1 MATRFLDGATG
12 TERFKAMI
20 GQRYYFSPSRVSLN
34 YTPAG
39 AAIVP
44 VGNQPQ
50 GYSNL
55 LAAATGLILPK
66 TYADVAWDYNYRD
79 GYSDRIAAGV
89 RYQPELAKVISA
101 GYRYTRDP
109 NFDVAQVN
117 QIDITGQWPLTS
129 RLYAVGRYNWS
140 FLGKQTVSD
149 PSPGGQLLEAIAGFE
164 YNAGCWAAR
173 VVGQRLAALSGS
185 PNTTLFLQ
193 LELTDF
199 GSVGSNP
206 ISLLRRSITRLRQ
219 DQRVEH
225 FQQPAHD
232 TMTAMH
238 PYLRSLT
245 VLVFI
250 LASFFGAPAGAAP
263 ADPVEADRIVAVVG
277 DEVITQY
284 DLRQRLATALKQLQ
298 KQNTTLPPQDVLE
311 RQLLERM
318 VMDRVQMQFAR
329 ETGLKVDDAQL
340 DQAIN
345 KIAANNKLTL
355 QQFKAALEKDGVNYA
370 AFREEIRG
378 ELTMVRLR
386 EREVESKIIIS
397 DGEIDMYLANQA
409 STGSGEEY
417 EIAHIL
423 LRAPESASPEHLQ
436 KLRLRGEQALK
447 RAKEGASF
455 AELTATFSDAP
466 DALQGGDL
474 GWRQLDRLPQLYAE
488 TAARMQPGEV
498 SELLRS
504 SAGFHILKLVAKRG
518 GSGGQVSV
526 QQTHARHIL
535 IRVNEVV
542 SETEARRKME
552 NLRERLVNGG
562 DFAEL
567 ARLYSQD
574 GSAGKGGDL
583 GWVSPG
589 DTVPEFERAMDAL
602 KDNEVSPVVQTP
614 FGMHLIQVL
623 ERRSRDVSE
632 DRKRAVA
639 RQALRERKLDEAYQD
654 WLRQMRDR
662 AYVEIPSRREMM
674 PPRIAVT
681 SGEPAGIGP
690 ELLLAAG
697 RLRRAGA
704 AGHSWRP

>member
-1 MATRFLDGATG
+1 
-12 TERFKAMI
+12 
-20 GQRYYFSPSRVSLN
+20 
-34 YTPAG
+34 
-39 AAIVP
+39 
-44 VGNQPQ
+44 
-50 GYSNL
+50 
-55 LAAATGLILPK
+55 
-66 TYADVAWDYNYRD
+66 
-79 GYSDRIAAGV
+79 
-89 RYQPELAKVISA
+89 
-101 GYRYTRDP
+101 
-109 NFDVAQVN
+109 
-117 QIDITGQWPLTS
+117 
-129 RLYAVGRYNWS
+129 
-140 FLGKQTVSD
+140 
-149 PSPGGQLLEAIAGFE
+149 
-164 YNAGCWAAR
+164 
-173 VVGQRLAALSGS
+173 
-185 PNTTLFLQ
+185 
-193 LELTDF
+193 
-199 GSVGSNP
+199 
-206 ISLLRRSITRLRQ
+206 
-219 DQRVEH
+219 
-225 FQQPAHD
+225 
-232 TMTAMH
+232 MH

-245 VLVFI
+245 FLVFI
-250 LASFFGAPAGAAP
+250 SACFLAGPAGAAP

-298 KQNTTLPPQDVLE
+298 KQNTTLPPQEVLE

-318 VMDRVQMQFAR
+318 IMDRVQTQFAR

-340 DQAIN
+340 DQAIT
-345 KIAANNKLTL
+345 KVAANNKMTP

-386 EREVESKIIIS
+386 EREVDSKLIIS

-409 STGSGEEY
+409 STGGGEEY
-417 EIAHIL
+417 HLAHIL
-423 LRAPESASPEHLQ
+423 LRAPESASPEALQ

-447 RAKEGASF
+447 RAREGASF
-455 AELTATFSDAP
+455 AELTASFSDAP

-474 GWRQLDRLPQLYAE
+474 GWRPMDRLPQLYAE
-488 TAARMQPGEV
+488 TAARMQPGDV

-518 GSGGQVSV
+518 GSGGPVSI

-552 NLRERLVNGG
+552 SLRERLVNGG

-583 GWVSPG
+583 GWISPG
-589 DTVPEFERAMDAL
+589 DTVPEFERAMGAL
-602 KDNEVSPVVQTP
+602 KDNEVSPVVQTQ

-639 RQALRERKLDEAYQD
+639 RQALRERKLEEAYQD
-654 WLRQMRDR
+654 WLRQVRDR
-662 AYVEIPSRREMM
+662 AYVEN
-674 PPRIAVT
+674 
-681 SGEPAGIGP
+681 
-690 ELLLAAG
+690 
-697 RLRRAGA
+697 RLDEK
-704 AGHSWRP
+704 

>member
-1 MATRFLDGATG
+1 M
-12 TERFKAMI
+12 
-20 GQRYYFSPSRVSLN
+20 
-34 YTPAG
+34 
-39 AAIVP
+39 
-44 VGNQPQ
+44 
-50 GYSNL
+50 
-55 LAAATGLILPK
+55 
-66 TYADVAWDYNYRD
+66 
-79 GYSDRIAAGV
+79 
-89 RYQPELAKVISA
+89 
-101 GYRYTRDP
+101 
-109 NFDVAQVN
+109 
-117 QIDITGQWPLTS
+117 
-129 RLYAVGRYNWS
+129 
-140 FLGKQTVSD
+140 
-149 PSPGGQLLEAIAGFE
+149 
-164 YNAGCWAAR
+164 
-173 VVGQRLAALSGS
+173 
-185 PNTTLFLQ
+185 TT
-193 LELTDF
+193 
-199 GSVGSNP
+199 
-206 ISLLRRSITRLRQ
+206 
-219 DQRVEH
+219 
-225 FQQPAHD
+225 
-232 TMTAMH
+232 MH

-245 VLVFI
+245 VLAFI

-263 ADPVEADRIVAVVG
+263 ADPVEADRILAVVG

-318 VMDRVQMQFAR
+318 IMDRVQMQFAR

-340 DQAIN
+340 DQAIT
-345 KIAANNKLTL
+345 KVAANNKMTP

-386 EREVESKIIIS
+386 EREVDSKIIIS

-417 EIAHIL
+417 QLAHIL
-423 LRAPESASPEHLQ
+423 LRAPESASPEALQ
-436 KLRLRGEQALK
+436 KLRLRGEQALQ
-447 RAKEGASF
+447 RAREGASF
-455 AELTATFSDAP
+455 AELAAGFSDAP

-474 GWRQLDRLPQLYAE
+474 GWRPMDRLPQLYAE
-488 TAARMQPGEV
+488 TAARMRPGDV
-498 SELLRS
+498 SDLLRS

-518 GSGGQVSV
+518 GGGPVSV

-602 KDNEVSPVVQTP
+602 KDNEISPVVQTP
-614 FGMHLIQVL
+614 FGMHLIQVV

-639 RQALRERKLDEAYQD
+639 RQALRERKLEEAYQD
-654 WLRQMRDR
+654 WLRQIRDR
-662 AYVEIPSRREMM
+662 AYVEN
-674 PPRIAVT
+674 
-681 SGEPAGIGP
+681 
-690 ELLLAAG
+690 
-697 RLRRAGA
+697 RLDEK
-704 AGHSWRP
+704 